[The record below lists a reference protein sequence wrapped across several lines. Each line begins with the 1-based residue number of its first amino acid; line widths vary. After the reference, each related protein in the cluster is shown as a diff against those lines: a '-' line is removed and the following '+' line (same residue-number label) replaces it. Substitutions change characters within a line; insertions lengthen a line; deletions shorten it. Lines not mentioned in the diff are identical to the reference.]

1 MKQVRKDVQTG
12 IKVTV
17 EVRAEIEQQ
26 NIMRTQLL
34 KRIMT
39 DRKRKLIKRDKLRF
53 SQILVCNKQLM
64 FNFRF
69 YLLSQFKRG
78 I

>member
-1 MKQVRKDVQTG
+1 
-12 IKVTV
+12 
-17 EVRAEIEQQ
+17 
-26 NIMRTQLL
+26 MRTQLL

-39 DRKRKLIKRDKLRF
+39 DIKRRLIKRDKLRF
-53 SQILVCNKQLM
+53 SQMLVCNKQLM

-69 YLLSQFKRG
+69 YLLLQFKRG